1 MNTNENKEK
10 MPKPFEKFL
19 WLFVSVIIAAI
30 GSFLRTSDLDIPAWV
45 RIICVVLLMASVVIA
60 AHKVSIE
67 RNDAAKDKEKKLR
80 YFLKTILYYIF
91 ILVAVVYI
99 FISLWVSGILSI

>member
-1 MNTNENKEK
+1 MNTNEIKEK

-19 WLFVSVIIAAI
+19 WLLGSVVIAVI
-30 GSFLRTSDLDIPAWV
+30 GSYLRTSDSDIPAWV

-67 RNDAAKDKEKKLR
+67 RNEAAKDKEKKLR
-80 YFLKTILYYIF
+80 YFFKTILYYTF
-91 ILVAVVYI
+91 IMVAVVYI
-99 FISLWVSGILSI
+99 FISLWISGILSI